1 MFKNIA
7 ETIGAFLGAFVFHK
21 KPKLL
26 LHICCVGCG
35 VHICE
40 TLKKDYDI
48 ILYFFN
54 PNIFPE
60 DEYKIRLEE
69 AKKISKRYKLKL
81 VEGRY
86 SHDAWLDLI
95 KGHEKDPERGGR
107 CLLCYRYRLEG
118 AVKFAQKLGIGFFAT
133 TLTLS
138 PHKDAKAIS
147 EIGNEL
153 AKELNIIYLDKDFK
167 KEDGFKKSCELS
179 KKLGLYRQNYC
190 GCEFSQSHNVKR
202 ITQNT

>member
-1 MFKNIA
+1 MFSKILK
-7 ETIGAFLGAFVFHK
+7 IISAFPGAFVFHK

-54 PNIFPE
+54 PNIFPKN
-60 DEYKIRLEE
+60 EYEIRLEE
-69 AKKISKRYKLKL
+69 AKKISKKYKLKL
-81 VEGRY
+81 IEGKY
-86 SHDAWLDLI
+86 DHGLWLDLI
-95 KGHEKDPERGGR
+95 KGRESDPERGER
-107 CLLCYRYRLEG
+107 CLLCYRYRMESAG
-118 AVKFAQKLGIGFFAT
+118 RFAQELGADYFAT

-147 EIGNEL
+147 GIGNKL
-153 AKELNIIYLDKDFK
+153 AEELNVVYLDKDFK
-167 KEDGFKKSCELS
+167 KEDGFRKSCELS
-179 KKLGLYRQNYC
+179 RKLGLYRQNYC
-190 GCEFSQSHNVKR
+190 GCEFSQPHTTKS
-202 ITQNT
+202 ITQKT